1 MKSSAHFPILLGTL
15 ILLLGGCSLFTEETF
30 LDDGKNI
37 RIVFEDGLHEDARF
51 KLPKDTNSYY
61 YMTLTKEGQNA
72 QRISMRLLD
81 GEKIVDTRCCGPRQK
96 ITWSSNRF
104 WWILAGDT
112 VANITKTYFNTFTG
126 QLQYSNLPPL
136 INWKDELV
144 PTINPSSITD
154 EFTGR
159 ASTMIAPIGKMK
171 GDTLTVYARY
181 YHSITRF
188 KKSSNFTTLVGSL
201 EIVDSVK
208 IVLR

>member
-1 MKSSAHFPILLGTL
+1 
-15 ILLLGGCSLFTEETF
+15 
-30 LDDGKNI
+30 
-37 RIVFEDGLHEDARF
+37 
-51 KLPKDTNSYY
+51 
-61 YMTLTKEGQNA
+61 MTLTKGGQKI
-72 QRISMRLLD
+72 QRISARLLD
-81 GEKIVDTRCCGPRQK
+81 GGKIVDTKCCGPRQK
-96 ITWSSNRF
+96 VTWSSNLY

-144 PTINPSSITD
+144 PAVNSSSYTD

-159 ASTMIAPIGKMK
+159 VSTVIAPVGKMK

-181 YHSITRF
+181 YHSI
-188 KKSSNFTTLVGSL
+188 SSYSGGSSFYKPVGSL

>member
-1 MKSSAHFPILLGTL
+1 MKKIIFFIG
-15 ILLLGGCSLFTEETF
+15 IFGLLLVQAGCVFVPEKVIVE
-30 LDDGKNI
+30 DGKNI
-37 RIVFEDGLHEDARF
+37 RFKFDEGLNEDPKFR
-51 KLPKDTNSYY
+51 LPKDANGYY
-61 YMTLTKEGQNA
+61 YMTLTKGGQNI
-72 QRISMRLLD
+72 QRISARLLD
-81 GEKIVDTRCCGPRQK
+81 GDKIVDTKCCGPRQK
-96 ITWSSNRF
+96 VTWNSNLY

-144 PTINPSSITD
+144 PTVNSSTYTD

-159 ASTMIAPIGKMK
+159 GSTVIAPIGKMK

-181 YHSITRF
+181 YHSIASYT
-188 KKSSNFTTLVGSL
+188 VGSKFYTPVGSKV
-201 EIVDSVK
+201 IMDSVK

>member
-1 MKSSAHFPILLGTL
+1 MLFCLVLFQS
-15 ILLLGGCSLFTEETF
+15 GCEFFADKEII
-30 LDDGKNI
+30 DDGKNI
-37 RIVFEDGLHEDARF
+37 RFVFDEGLNENPQFR
-51 KLPKDTNSYY
+51 LPKDANGYY
-61 YMTLTKEGQNA
+61 YMTLTKPGQNI
-72 QRISMRLLD
+72 QRISARLLD
-81 GEKIVDTRCCGPRQK
+81 GDKIVDTKCCGPRQK
-96 ITWSSNRF
+96 VNWNSNLY

-144 PTINPSSITD
+144 PTVNSSTYTD

-159 ASTMIAPIGKMK
+159 GSTVIAPIGKMK
-171 GDTLTVYARY
+171 GDTLTVYVRY
-181 YHSITRF
+181 NHSISKYTA
-188 KKSSNFTTLVGSL
+188 SSSFFTPIGFL

>member
-1 MKSSAHFPILLGTL
+1 MKNSVLAIFCIFIYL
-15 ILLLGGCSLFTEETF
+15 LLLGSCTFFEEETF
-30 LDDGKNI
+30 IDDGKNI
-37 RIVFEDGLHEDARF
+37 RFKFDEGLNEDPRF
-51 KLPKDTNSYY
+51 RLPKDANGYY
-61 YMTLTKEGQNA
+61 YMTLTKEGQNI
-72 QRISMRLLD
+72 QRISARLLD
-81 GEKIVDTRCCGPRQK
+81 GDKIVDTKCCGPRQK
-96 ITWSSNRF
+96 VTWSSNLY

-144 PTINPSSITD
+144 PTVNSSTYTD

-159 ASTMIAPIGKMK
+159 GSTVIAPIGKMK

-181 YHSITRF
+181 YHSIASYTAG
-188 KKSSNFTTLVGSL
+188 SSFYTVVGSL